1 MTTAGQPVVG
11 FIGGGN
17 MARSLVGGLL
27 QAGRA
32 ADTIQVSDP
41 SADARERL
49 AELGAIGLGSDNEA
63 LVAGVDLLV
72 LAVKPQAMR
81 AVLEPLAPLLAQH
94 QPLLVSIAAGLRTSA
109 LRRWAGAVP
118 LVRCMPNTPA
128 LVGAGM
134 SVLYGTADVTD
145 AGREQAEAVLATAG
159 AVRWVDDEALLDA
172 VTAVSGSG
180 PAYFFHFMEAM
191 IEAGMRQGLDP
202 DTSRALV
209 LQTAFGAAR
218 MAQGDTDPGT
228 LREQVTSKG
237 GTTAEALRVFAE
249 GDLMGLVDR
258 AVAAAALRSVTLA
271 QELEQSDP
279 GA

>member
-1 MTTAGQPVVG
+1 MTKARQPVIG

-27 QAGRA
+27 QAGRG
-32 ADTIQVSDP
+32 ADTILVSDP
-41 SADARERL
+41 SDAARDRM
-49 AELGAIGLGSDNEA
+49 AELGAIGLSSDNKA
-63 LVAGVDLLV
+63 LAAGADLLV

-81 AVLEPLAPLLAQH
+81 AVLEPLAPMLARDR
-94 QPLLVSIAAGLRTSA
+94 PLLVSIAAGLSTAA

-134 SVLYGTADVTD
+134 SVLYGTADVT
-145 AGREQAEAVLATAG
+145 AEGREQAEAVLATAG

-191 IEAGMRQGLDP
+191 IKAGIRQGLDP
-202 DTSRALV
+202 DTSRELV

-218 MAQGDTDPGT
+218 MAQGETDPGT

-237 GTTAEALRVFAE
+237 GTTAEALAVFAA

-258 AVAAAALRSVTLA
+258 AVAAAADRSVALA
-271 QELEQSDP
+271 RELEQSEPD
-279 GA
+279 A